1 MSVSTHLQLLTTCEQ
16 WGQGKAPTSTL
27 LGDLLPLFREVVP
40 AAHQLRLYR
49 LEGHA
54 LKAEATSD
62 AAEPEPLSASTIHSK
77 ALTLRQPFFDS
88 VRGAYV
94 VPLNAGNTPYGI
106 IEVVAADAA
115 PLDAPANQ
123 WLLLFGAQAAQAL
136 DHRAL
141 RVSAQT
147 PEPVEPAVSV
157 EAADLAG
164 RVRQALTAL
173 SAASS
178 LEAMAGGL
186 SRSLLASKTVIVLAL
201 NGHDPA
207 RDWHVIHTQPAS
219 VTAPDGLTWDALP
232 EVLRAALESGES
244 RQFLRN
250 TETVETAGE
259 ALARWLERQG
269 LASAALVPLLAGGAL
284 TGLLL
289 VADRSAPCLTAA
301 EAAALEP
308 LAGYIAVRAQALTA
322 QAQADHAR
330 RLLENLNAA
339 AQALGTADDG
349 AGLAQAVAR
358 TLGRDLLAVG
368 VTRFSTFADDG
379 RTPAAR
385 RLIGLASADARKPVD
400 SHVERPINVPPDVID
415 RLKRGLPVILNN
427 IRGGDSYL
435 SPQTQVDYGQIG
447 TRWLVSFGVRAG
459 DVLIGTLDLLS
470 TAPRELSP
478 DEIAAFA
485 AVADQI
491 GLLLASRQPA
501 AHDGDERT
509 AHLLAVSRRIA
520 ARPDAVHTSAAL
532 LDLLPAP
539 VEGLL
544 LLLADQAEPGNPD
557 ALILRAAALATRDG
571 VVTPDAADHLNGA
584 QIARLLAAEARPEVR
599 ADVSALAA
607 DGLTQAAALLESRG
621 LSAAVS
627 VPLSGTGLILA
638 AGHDPAALARVDF
651 DALQALGGHAAAL
664 LRQRDQLDQ
673 TRDALAFVAAQYET
687 STALFQSDSLRSML
701 AVIFRFAGGRYAK
714 ALLALVD
721 DPARIARV
729 VAQIDSGGADDPEME
744 TQTLFTINVPERP
757 ASGETILRDPA
768 GRSLTLLLHRRDGH
782 LAGLV
787 QLINGEPVTLSP
799 GDERALRG
807 LADQLAIILE
817 NRLLLEETDKVL
829 SETRALYEM
838 NKALVA
844 TRSSLDVL
852 GAIHQTVGQRAHA
865 LALAELGYSDQQ
877 QLNAFDVYALVTPD
891 RAAEVSAALYDDA
904 RANAFLQLMAHWD
917 VLGDQ
922 VDVVPDAAAAE
933 QRHPALDY
941 FEANG
946 IRARALVVIPV
957 FDGGVLRQQLIMTYD
972 APQHFTERDRR
983 LFTALKDQVR
993 VVLENQRLLRA
1004 SSVGSV
1010 ELESQVKLLQA
1021 VVEFVAQIAVA
1032 RTENEMLSSGAEA
1045 IVRAAGVDHVGISI
1059 INPDGNSAT
1068 VTGEYPD
1075 LGAVG
1080 SQIPADNPLTQ
1091 HILREQAPRFIND
1104 IDDEPLLADEPR
1116 QAMIAMG
1123 IKSLVLYPLIDGRGQ
1138 ALGIIGMDSYRSGR
1152 EFTPQMYDV
1161 VRTIAAQMVISLQ
1174 NIRQL
1179 RETQR
1184 QAQQLQ
1190 KLNEL
1195 NQTIQPMM
1203 NTPVILKGAL
1213 DGIGEIF
1220 PADRV
1225 AVYAAGAD
1233 RGQPL
1238 LVLERVGAEIVTHTP
1253 PEPLAL
1259 DAPTAAGRAW
1269 TSRVLV
1275 NVPDAPVQGVFHSRG
1290 ASSGSVLAA
1299 PLFARGVVVG
1309 LIEIGHAQTYGFS
1322 DSDALIFRQL
1332 VNQISAAIEN
1342 AEAYT
1347 AIQRSA
1353 RAKTLVNDISSQLQ
1367 KQSEIVDVLNV
1378 TMTEL
1383 GRALGARKARIRLGD
1398 VTSAGAGTPAASDAP
1413 ATHNPQET
1421 EGN

>member
-1 MSVSTHLQLLTTCEQ
+1 
-16 WGQGKAPTSTL
+16 
-27 LGDLLPLFREVVP
+27 
-40 AAHQLRLYR
+40 
-49 LEGHA
+49 
-54 LKAEATSD
+54 
-62 AAEPEPLSASTIHSK
+62 
-77 ALTLRQPFFDS
+77 
-88 VRGAYV
+88 
-94 VPLNAGNTPYGI
+94 
-106 IEVVAADAA
+106 
-115 PLDAPANQ
+115 
-123 WLLLFGAQAAQAL
+123 
-136 DHRAL
+136 
-141 RVSAQT
+141 
-147 PEPVEPAVSV
+147 
-157 EAADLAG
+157 
-164 RVRQALTAL
+164 
-173 SAASS
+173 
-178 LEAMAGGL
+178 
-186 SRSLLASKTVIVLAL
+186 
-201 NGHDPA
+201 
-207 RDWHVIHTQPAS
+207 
-219 VTAPDGLTWDALP
+219 
-232 EVLRAALESGES
+232 
-244 RQFLRN
+244 
-250 TETVETAGE
+250 
-259 ALARWLERQG
+259 
-269 LASAALVPLLAGGAL
+269 
-284 TGLLL
+284 
-289 VADRSAPCLTAA
+289 
-301 EAAALEP
+301 
-308 LAGYIAVRAQALTA
+308 
-322 QAQADHAR
+322 
-330 RLLENLNAA
+330 
-339 AQALGTADDG
+339 
-349 AGLAQAVAR
+349 
-358 TLGRDLLAVG
+358 
-368 VTRFSTFADDG
+368 
-379 RTPAAR
+379 
-385 RLIGLASADARKPVD
+385 
-400 SHVERPINVPPDVID
+400 
-415 RLKRGLPVILNN
+415 
-427 IRGGDSYL
+427 
-435 SPQTQVDYGQIG
+435 
-447 TRWLVSFGVRAG
+447 
-459 DVLIGTLDLLS
+459 
-470 TAPRELSP
+470 
-478 DEIAAFA
+478 
-485 AVADQI
+485 
-491 GLLLASRQPA
+491 
-501 AHDGDERT
+501 
-509 AHLLAVSRRIA
+509 
-520 ARPDAVHTSAAL
+520 
-532 LDLLPAP
+532 
-539 VEGLL
+539 
-544 LLLADQAEPGNPD
+544 
-557 ALILRAAALATRDG
+557 
-571 VVTPDAADHLNGA
+571 
-584 QIARLLAAEARPEVR
+584 
-599 ADVSALAA
+599 
-607 DGLTQAAALLESRG
+607 
-621 LSAAVS
+621 
-627 VPLSGTGLILA
+627 
-638 AGHDPAALARVDF
+638 
-651 DALQALGGHAAAL
+651 
-664 LRQRDQLDQ
+664 
-673 TRDALAFVAAQYET
+673 
-687 STALFQSDSLRSML
+687 ML

-729 VAQIDSGGADDPEME
+729 VAQIDAGGADDPEME

-757 ASGETILRDPA
+757 TSGETVLRDPA

-799 GDERALRG
+799 GDVRALRG

-852 GAIHQTVGQRAHA
+852 GAIRQTVGQRAHA
-865 LALAELGYSDQQ
+865 LALAELAYSDQQ
-877 QLNAFDVYALVTPD
+877 QLNAFDVYALVTPAH
-891 RAAEVSAALYDDA
+891 AAEVSAALYDDT

-922 VDVVPDAAAAE
+922 VDVVPDVAAAE

-957 FDGGVLRQQLIMTYD
+957 FDGGALRQQLIMTYD

-1091 HILREQAPRFIND
+1091 HILREQAPRFINN

-1190 KLNEL
+1190 KLSEL

-1203 NTPVILKGAL
+1203 SMPAILTGAL

-1220 PADRV
+1220 PVDRV
-1225 AVYAAGAD
+1225 AVYAVGAD

-1238 LVLERVGAEIVTHTP
+1238 LVLERIGAEILTHTP

-1269 TSRVLV
+1269 TGRVLV
-1275 NVPDAPVQGVFHSRG
+1275 NVPDASAQGILHSRG
-1290 ASSGSVLAA
+1290 GSSGSVLAA
-1299 PLFARGVVVG
+1299 PLFTRGVVVG
-1309 LIEIGHAQTYGFS
+1309 LIEIGHAQTHGFS

-1367 KQSEIVDVLNV
+1367 KQSEIADVLNV

-1398 VTSAGAGTPAASDAP
+1398 VNGAGAGTPGASDAP
-1413 ATHNPQET
+1413 TPHNPQET